1 MTTGLIW
8 SAVIVYLIVGLGV
21 AFLSRGKTTNGAGV
35 DMSGY
40 FLGNRQMNGFVSA
53 LSYSATTYSAFMMVG
68 LAGLTYAGGVGAFG
82 FEIVYFAGVSLV
94 AIFGP
99 KFWAVGKRFGYVT
112 PSEMLGHRY
121 GDRKVAVATAIA
133 SCLFLIPYAAVQ
145 LAGVG
150 YLLAGMSGGAI
161 SFTTGVVVS
170 TVLAILFSYIAG
182 IRSVMWTDSLQALF
196 MIVASTL
203 VALLVVHSL
212 GGFAE
217 LFDTLAT
224 EHPASLTVPGPGL
237 FSFTTFL
244 GLTIPWFF
252 FSLSNPQVS
261 QRLFMPA
268 SLKSM
273 RQMLIGF
280 LIFGFLYTVV
290 SVLWGFSA
298 LVAFPDLA
306 QSDLATPTLLAS
318 EHVPPVLG
326 VIVMVG
332 ILAAAVSTID
342 SIMLTLSS
350 MLSRDVY
357 ANIATAASEATQ
369 LKVGKWVLPVIAILA
384 FLFAELQLSL
394 IAVLSVAASTGL
406 VVVVPAII
414 GAFYWKRG
422 TAAGALASIVI
433 GGLVVIALYLSG
445 AKPLGL
451 PAGIW
456 ALPVAVALFVIVSLL
471 TRPNR
476 ESASEFMTT
485 AGTATSSG
493 GRAAAGESSG
503 ISPDG
508 RL

>member
-1 MTTGLIW
+1 MTIELIW
-8 SAVIVYLIVGLGV
+8 GAVGIYLIVGLGV
-21 AFLSRGKTTNGAGV
+21 AFLSRARVTNGPGV

-99 KFWAVGKRFGYVT
+99 RFWAVGKRFGFVT

-121 GDRKVAVATAIA
+121 ADDKVAVATAVA
-133 SCLFLIPYAAVQ
+133 SCVFLIPYAAVQ

-161 SFTTGVVVS
+161 SFTTGVIVS
-170 TVLAILFSYIAG
+170 TLLAILFSYIAG

-212 GGFAE
+212 GGFSA

-224 EHPASLTVPGPGL
+224 EHPASLSVPGPGL

-268 SLKSM
+268 SLRSM

-280 LIFGFLYTVV
+280 LIFGFIYTVV

-298 LVAFPDLA
+298 LVAFPDLR

-332 ILAAAVSTID
+332 ILAAAISTID

-357 ANIATAASEATQ
+357 ANVVADASEAKQ
-369 LKVGKWVLPVIAILA
+369 LRVGKWVLPVIAILA
-384 FLFAELQLSL
+384 FLFAELQLNL

-406 VVVVPAII
+406 VVIVPAII

-422 TAAGALASIVI
+422 TAAGALASIV
-433 GGLVVIALYLSG
+433 GGGAVVIYLYLSG
-445 AKPLGL
+445 VKPLGL

-456 ALPVAVALFVIVSLL
+456 ALPVALALFAAVSLV
-471 TRPNR
+471 TRANR
-476 ESASEFMTT
+476 ERADEFME
-485 AGTATSSG
+485 
-493 GRAAAGESSG
+493 AARIVRSREA
-503 ISPDG
+503 
-508 RL
+508 R

>member
-8 SAVIVYLIVGLGV
+8 SAVIVYLIAGLAV

-121 GDRKVAVATAIA
+121 GDKKVAVATAAA

-150 YLLAGMSGGAI
+150 YLLAGMSGGSI
-161 SFTTGVVVS
+161 SFTTGVVVA
-170 TVLAILFSYIAG
+170 TILAILFSYIAG

-212 GGFAE
+212 GGFSV

-268 SLKSM
+268 SLRSM

-280 LIFGFLYTVV
+280 LIFGFIYTVV

-306 QSDLATPTLLAS
+306 KSDLATPTLLAS

-357 ANIATAASEATQ
+357 ANMATGASEAKQ
-369 LKVGKWVLPVIAILA
+369 LKVGKWVLPIVAILA

-406 VVVVPAII
+406 VVIVPAII

-433 GGLVVIALYLSG
+433 GGLAVIALYASG

-451 PAGIW
+451 PPGIW
-456 ALPVAVALFVIVSLL
+456 ALPVSVLLFVGTSLL
-471 TRPNR
+471 TRPKR
-476 ESASEFMTT
+476 ELAEAFMRA
-485 AGTATSSG
+485 AGTAPSV
-493 GRAAAGESSG
+493 RAADPAARPADVS
-503 ISPDG
+503 
-508 RL
+508 

>member
-1 MTTGLIW
+1 MTIGLIW

-99 KFWAVGKRFGYVT
+99 KFWAVGKCFGYVT

-121 GDRKVAVATAIA
+121 GDRKVAVATAVA

-161 SFTTGVVVS
+161 SFTTGVVVA

-357 ANIATAASEATQ
+357 ANIATGASEATQ

-433 GGLVVIALYLSG
+433 GGMVVIALYLSG

-471 TRPNR
+471 TRPDPELAR
-476 ESASEFMTT
+476 KFMKT
-485 AGTATSSG
+485 AGTGPATQATS
-493 GRAAAGESSG
+493 RRPEESA
-503 ISPDG
+503 P
-508 RL
+508 R